1 MVLHDVY
8 IDITGNKNI
17 YKRKEMVRLLKDCL
31 DGKVDLIST
40 PTRAY
45 LAANSEHLC
54 FLLKF
59 LFDLPYRI
67 DIVTDDD
74 DRKIDTVLNIEQQTQ
89 MLKKMAN
96 NYVALQEQE
105 YREWK
110 NKLMDAIKT
119 SI

>member
-1 MVLHDVY
+1 MNLQ
-8 IDITGNKNI
+8 
-17 YKRKEMVRLLKDCL
+17 
-31 DGKVDLIST
+31 
-40 PTRAY
+40 
-45 LAANSEHLC
+45 C